1 MSVHD
6 AWNLACRL
14 FESGQPI
21 RSALLSQADLVGLK
35 ALGSAVRPA
44 GAGGGMVLCPCCAE
58 HRLLVLKRGERRYCR
73 CPECG
78 PVEVTADDFDAWKID
93 DAWMHRSLR
102 LALDI
107 QSRDGI
113 NQLDDGVWRIGGV
126 RRSPVV
132 LSRNLMRVWKAPG
145 LLDRVRVP
153 GGAILLI
160 TPVVHDVYSL
170 PFGADVQWLPLQ
182 ERFVL
187 YGGGISAIGLS
198 DEPQSTPSPEPGTS
212 ADPTIPVHGP
222 FSDDFRWV
230 TVLQIQGAPIR
241 LTPTQAAVFRAL
253 WQFKGQSVP
262 GARVMEAAGSGS
274 TKPGDLFKGLNYA
287 LARRVFKE
295 LVVID
300 DREGL
305 YSMPCAKGVVSV

>member
-21 RSALLSQADLVGLK
+21 RSALLSQADLVGLR

-44 GAGGGMVLCPCCAE
+44 GAGGGMVLCPCCAQ
-58 HRLLVLKRGERRYCR
+58 HRLLVINLGKGRQCR
-73 CPECG
+73 CPDCG
-78 PVEVTADDFDAWKID
+78 PVDVGAGDFDAWAID
-93 DAWMHRSLR
+93 DAWVQRSLR
-102 LALDI
+102 RALDL

-113 NQLDDGVWRIGGV
+113 NQLDDGVWRIGGA
-126 RRSPVV
+126 RQSPVV
-132 LSRNLMRVWKAPG
+132 LSRDLMRIWKAPG
-145 LLDRVRVP
+145 LLDRVRVR
-153 GGAILLI
+153 GGIVRLI
-160 TPVVHDVYSL
+160 TPVAHGVYGL
-170 PFGADVQWLPLQ
+170 PFGADVQWFPLQ

-187 YGGGISAIGLS
+187 YGGGISMIGLP
-198 DEPQSTPSPEPGTS
+198 DEPSSILSPEPVASTNPTS
-212 ADPTIPVHGP
+212 PVHGP
-222 FSDDFRWV
+222 FSEDFRWV
-230 TVLQIQGAPIR
+230 TVPQIQDAPIR

-253 WQFKGQSVP
+253 WHLKGQPVP
-262 GARVMEAAGSGS
+262 GLRVMKAAGSRS

>member
-1 MSVHD
+1 M
-6 AWNLACRL
+6 
-14 FESGQPI
+14 
-21 RSALLSQADLVGLK
+21 
-35 ALGSAVRPA
+35 
-44 GAGGGMVLCPCCAE
+44 
-58 HRLLVLKRGERRYCR
+58 
-73 CPECG
+73 
-78 PVEVTADDFDAWKID
+78 TADDFDAWKID
-93 DAWMHRSLR
+93 DAWMQRSLR

-113 NQLDDGVWRIGGV
+113 NQLDDGVWRIGGA
-126 RRSPVV
+126 RQSPVV
-132 LSRNLMRVWKAPG
+132 LSRDLMRIWKAPG

-160 TPVVHDVYSL
+160 TPVAHGIYSL
-170 PFGADVQWLPLQ
+170 PFGADVEWLPLQ

-198 DEPQSTPSPEPGTS
+198 DEPSSTPPPEPETS

-230 TVLQIQGAPIR
+230 TVPKIQAVPIR
-241 LTPTQAAVFRAL
+241 LTKTQAAVFRAL
-253 WQFKGQSVP
+253 WELKGQPVP
-262 GARVMEAAGSGS
+262 GQRVLLAAGSAS
-274 TKPGDLFKGLNYA
+274 AKPGDLFKGQNYA
-287 LARRVFKE
+287 LARQAFKV

-305 YSMPCAKGVVSV
+305 YSLLCASPGHHVVQQPHI